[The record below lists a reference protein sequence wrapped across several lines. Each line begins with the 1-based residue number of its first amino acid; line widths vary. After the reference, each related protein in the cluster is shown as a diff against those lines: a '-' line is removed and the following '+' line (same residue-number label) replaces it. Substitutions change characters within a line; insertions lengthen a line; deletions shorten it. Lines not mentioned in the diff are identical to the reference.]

1 MKPIY
6 PMLLLMLAG
15 CASAAPIS
23 ESAAIP
29 THAPAI
35 LVLHD
40 QFDAPQAL
48 AFPTT
53 NITLLTI
60 ADRAGSTQLAGW
72 IAPVKQ
78 RFDKQIDIR
87 GIADVSPV
95 PRLLRSLMR
104 KKFRELQTYPVM
116 MDWTGDAVKAFTY
129 VPDQAN
135 VLVLDGRGQIVLR
148 ASGPATER
156 AVQDLCAVIERALA
170 TRNRTSSTL

>member
-6 PMLLLMLAG
+6 PMLLGMLAW

-23 ESAAIP
+23 ETAVIP
-29 THAPAI
+29 THAPAM
-35 LVLHD
+35 LMLRD
-40 QFDAPQAL
+40 QFDAPQTL

-60 ADRAGSTQLAGW
+60 ADRTGSAQLAGW

-78 RFDKQIDIR
+78 RFGKRIDIR

-95 PRLLRSLMR
+95 PRLLRSLVR
-104 KKFRELQTYPVM
+104 KKFREIQTYPVM

-135 VLVLDGRGQIVLR
+135 VLVLDGRGQILLR

-156 AVQDLCAVIERALA
+156 AVQELCAAIDAALA
-170 TRNRTSSTL
+170 NRDQTNSTL